1 MANDT
6 HTHTLQTQMGDGVS
20 GRRDQSRAVTADRD
34 ASCMGVKDDYFVELY
49 QVMFG
54 YESPP
59 EACRNP
65 ENLKTVFVC
74 GGETE
79 CVCAMGFTK
88 NFGKPLRR
96 MSRFFY
102 RFPKV
107 MRRSGRLEVSLL
119 WRSSGEL

>member
-74 GGETE
+74 VGGRQSV
-79 CVCAMGFTK
+79 CVQWG
-88 NFGKPLRR
+88 L
-96 MSRFFY
+96 
-102 RFPKV
+102 PKTL
-107 MRRSGRLEVSLL
+107 GNL
-119 WRSSGEL
+119 

>member
-1 MANDT
+1 
-6 HTHTLQTQMGDGVS
+6 MGDGVS

-34 ASCMGVKDDYFVELY
+34 ASWMGVKDDYFVELY

-74 GGETE
+74 GGEGDRV
-79 CVCAMGFTK
+79 CVCNGVYQKLWETSEENVQIF
-88 NFGKPLRR
+88 L
-96 MSRFFY
+96 
-102 RFPKV
+102 
-107 MRRSGRLEVSLL
+107 SLSKSDATFWTPGSQSAVEKL
-119 WRSSGEL
+119 W